1 MLGQRNTLNESTTMS
16 LEGLFVITF
25 SSFLF
30 IFLFLM
36 CFTWSSAICVISFV
50 IFFFYQASGE
60 QEGTGGSACDGLE
73 DFTTEMN

>member
-36 CFTWSSAICVISFV
+36 CFTWSSAICYFV
-50 IFFFYQASGE
+50 CYFFFYQASGE

-73 DFTTEMN
+73 DFATEMN